1 MKILA
6 VAAVSCAAA
15 LGTWACGTAPGSPAS
30 GSGIPS
36 AGAPAADGA
45 TVTGFAFLDSSVTG
59 QGSKAKLPA
68 GAKIFPSG
76 SKVTGADGCPTN
88 RYNTDGLMV
97 AVIDYS
103 GRPTSASLTVTR
115 HPASG
120 GSFDNAPY
128 YLDLNPGRT
137 LQFLGPIF
145 ENGSYDVKFEWDYS
159 LGAGKKTSAT
169 ITLARNCP
177 QPK

>member
-6 VAAVSCAAA
+6 ITAASCVIA
-15 LGTWACGTAPGSPAS
+15 LGTWACGTAPGSS
-30 GSGIPS
+30 TDGGGIPI
-36 AGAPAADGA
+36 AAAPPADGA
-45 TVTGFAFLDSSVTG
+45 TVTGFAFVDSSVTG
-59 QGSKAKLPA
+59 QGARAKLPP
-68 GAKIFPSG
+68 GAKVFPSG
-76 SKVTGADGCPTN
+76 SKVTGTEGCPTT
-88 RYNTDGLMV
+88 RYQTDGQMV
-97 AVIDYS
+97 AVIDYN

-128 YLDLNPGRT
+128 YLDLDPGRR

-169 ITLARNCP
+169 ITLARSCP
-177 QPK
+177 QPR